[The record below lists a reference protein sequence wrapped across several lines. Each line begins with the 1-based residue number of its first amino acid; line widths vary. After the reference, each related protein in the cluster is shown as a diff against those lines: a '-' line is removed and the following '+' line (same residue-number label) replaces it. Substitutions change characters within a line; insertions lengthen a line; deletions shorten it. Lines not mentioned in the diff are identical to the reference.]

1 MESINDVLQNI
12 ALHIWNG
19 EHGAFLQ
26 SFADAYLLADEKNRE
41 ILKPVWRVLI
51 EENLLKRYGA
61 VQEAGG

>member
-1 MESINDVLQNI
+1 MDPINEVLQGI
-12 ALHIWNG
+12 ALHVWNG

>member
-1 MESINDVLQNI
+1 VESINDVLQNI

-51 EENLLKRYGA
+51 EENLLKKYGV
-61 VQEAGG
+61 VQEAG